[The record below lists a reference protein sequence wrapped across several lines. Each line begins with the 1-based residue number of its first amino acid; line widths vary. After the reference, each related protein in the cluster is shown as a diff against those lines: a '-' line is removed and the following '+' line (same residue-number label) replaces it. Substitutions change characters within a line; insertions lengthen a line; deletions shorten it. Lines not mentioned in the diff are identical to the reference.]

1 MGLGPVLDYW
11 RGRASK
17 ATPKVRDWTQAE
29 LSQFYRVEWAL
40 GQAGI
45 SVETDRGLSDEGDP
59 WFAFCRASDSEVVI
73 HIAREGDGYLLAGFL
88 SETIQRGRDFGH
100 LVERLLATHPARSID
115 KRGDGNVIMHPAT
128 LLALLVSIA
137 FLQAN
142 EGKAET
148 QPDTADESDGL
159 RGPAPLINSQTIA
172 LRSGAAASTAAVALA
187 ATLELAQAMTILR
200 VANLMDQPSGEEV
213 SSDRPGALPQHVLK
227 ASWATHDKRA
237 SISEAA
243 VTEHHHN
250 SEVHAAS
257 AFDVPSTTLP
267 QSNSIEKLLE
277 VVAKLWTFPG
287 SVPEIPDSLTVPAA
301 LAFFGAGSFGSDEM
315 VSAPRSNHEARA
327 QAHAQA
333 QAGQAAA
340 RSEGDVKPVSADHAE
355 PAASVTI
362 VHSSGTSDSTAQT
375 ILKLT
380 VGDRDAVTIK
390 GADIADAGKLVAVVS
405 ELVAHAKSDLAVS
418 LDTITVLAQAD
429 LDARPLAG
437 STLADK
443 VSFGSLTLA
452 SDSALDSDAVAVG
465 EKVPVEENY
474 TTFVSDGAIK
484 HEVLNRAG
492 EASVER
498 AIAAFKED
506 VDQFK
511 IAVSGKDVIFYSPD
525 AVINHTSSVV
535 VELWQFKDGSSIA
548 LVGLSVDGSLPY
560 SL

>member
-11 RGRASK
+11 RGRAPK
-17 ATPKVRDWTQAE
+17 AAPTVRDWTQSE
-29 LSQFYRVEWAL
+29 LAQFYRVEWAL

-59 WFAFCRASDSEVVI
+59 WFAFCRASDAEVVI
-73 HIAREGDGYLLAGFL
+73 HIAREGDTYLLAGFL
-88 SETIQRGRDFGH
+88 SETIQRGRDFGS

-128 LLALLVSIA
+128 MLALLVSIA

-142 EGKAET
+142 EGKAEARSEV
-148 QPDTADESDGL
+148 ADDSAGL
-159 RGPAPLINSQTIA
+159 RGSAPLVPTQTLA
-172 LRSGAAASTAAVALA
+172 FRSGAAASTAAVALA

-200 VANLMDQPSGEEV
+200 VANLMEQPSSEEPQSDH
-213 SSDRPGALPQHVLK
+213 SSAMAHQLSN

-237 SISEAA
+237 SVSETAL
-243 VTEHHHN
+243 TERHHN
-250 SEVHAAS
+250 SEAHVAS
-257 AFDVPSTTLP
+257 ALDAPATTLP
-267 QSNSIEKLLE
+267 QPNSIDKLLE

-287 SVPEIPDSLTVPAA
+287 AGGEIPDGLSVPAA
-301 LAFFGAGSFGSDEM
+301 LAFFGAGSFGSDEI
-315 VSAPRSNHEARA
+315 VGTLRSSQEARA
-327 QAHAQA
+327 QA
-333 QAGQAAA
+333 QAAHAPA

-355 PAASVTI
+355 PAATVTI
-362 VHSSGTSDSTAQT
+362 VQSSGTSDSTAQT

-390 GADIADAGKLVAVVS
+390 GSDVPDAGKLVAVVS

-418 LDTITVLAQAD
+418 QSTVTVLAPAD
-429 LDARPLAG
+429 IEARPLAG

-443 VSFGSLTLA
+443 ISFGALA
-452 SDSALDSDAVAVG
+452 PAADIVEEADADIVVLDK
-465 EKVPVEENY
+465 EEPVEENY
-474 TTFVSDGAIK
+474 TTFLSDGAIK
-484 HEVLNRAG
+484 HDVLNRAG

-506 VDQFK
+506 VDHFK

-548 LVGLSVDGSLPY
+548 LVGLSVDGPLPY